1 MVVAMT
7 QQMGKTMNE
16 PMKAG
21 PRAVV
26 IAVEHG
32 VDGTAPAWQ
41 VEVATRSQLAS
52 RESKARFSRHS
63 SQCRRQLL
71 PLMMRQTLSGGQ

>member
-52 RESKARFSRHS
+52 RESRRGSRVTHPNAAVS
-63 SQCRRQLL
+63 CSR
-71 PLMMRQTLSGGQ
+71 